1 MIGED
6 FGPVRVLATG
16 GVAVFY
22 GGGSMCAHRTKKTAE
37 GAASGVRLRIT
48 TPDNPRNLMRYNDF

>member
-22 GGGSMCAHRTKKTAE
+22 GSTHVQATW
-37 GAASGVRLRIT
+37 
-48 TPDNPRNLMRYNDF
+48 